1 MHHRRVDQGRAAC
14 ADLYDEKRSKLG
26 PDPLRE
32 DADKELLWE
41 RMQKSKAPVGR
52 LLMDQDAVAGIGNIY
67 RAEIL
72 YKVNRNI
79 ASCTQLE
86 RVCPGPFMLDQTAGT
101 SREHGG
107 AAGLHLVV
115 LNQASGSSSLQGD

>member
-1 MHHRRVDQGRAAC
+1 M
-14 ADLYDEKRSKLG
+14 YDEKRSKLG

-72 YKVNRNI
+72 YKVVVYD
-79 ASCTQLE
+79 ASYTHSE
-86 RVCPGPFMLDQTAGT
+86 RVCPGPVIAG
-101 SREHGG
+101 
-107 AAGLHLVV
+107 
-115 LNQASGSSSLQGD
+115 

>member
-1 MHHRRVDQGRAAC
+1 MDQKEWQDVVHHGQTNQACAAG
-14 ADLYDEKRSKLG
+14 ADLYNEKRSKLG

-72 YKVNRNI
+72 YKVSLDT
-79 ASCTQLE
+79 ASCTQSE
-86 RVCPGPFMLDQTAGT
+86 RLRPHPYMLRQKAGT
-101 SREHGG
+101 ETGNG
-107 AAGLHLVV
+107 AAAKLCLVI
-115 LNQASGSSSLQGD
+115 QS

>member
-1 MHHRRVDQGRAAC
+1 M
-14 ADLYDEKRSKLG
+14 YDEKRSKLG

-72 YKVNRNI
+72 YKVILYN
-79 ASCTQLE
+79 ASYTQSE
-86 RVCPGPFMLDQTAGT
+86 RVCPGPIMIG
-101 SREHGG
+101 
-107 AAGLHLVV
+107 
-115 LNQASGSSSLQGD
+115 